1 MPQSQQVPVQCRLAG
16 VWADVK
22 SGPADF
28 DFCAFELPRC
38 DGCPNVSDPVNAVE
52 TIDDPMKSR
61 VLSGWLHGDL
71 HVPI

>member
-1 MPQSQQVPVQCRLAG
+1 
-16 VWADVK
+16 VK

-71 HVPI
+71 HVPT